1 MNWPGA
7 QPTAEL
13 ELEIRHNRFIETIA
27 GYPQIATGKRPL
39 DFPMH
44 YLSIEALKLS
54 LYLDGIGL
62 GLDKTETE
70 WHSLRTFLLDSDLQ
84 ITTKKNRPCDSNEHL
99 QLLTLLIEQ
108 VELFEEIKNADKGK
122 IENFKLD
129 RSNFLRGLHSSA
141 HNRLHFWVLVKTDG
155 VIKSPPAFILDT
167 DGCNHGPLLKNLDF
181 FSSFPEEF
189 YEHSIKFLKIQKWI
203 KEYSEYTDDGSTPLS
218 LNIRHNLHIGASA
231 VLEGIFAKIRSKVL
245 TEKRPGSI
253 TIDGGGRLCFI
264 SRNTSEKAWIDE
276 IISKSLELDVQHP
289 QPFADVLRNAIL
301 SWGINTNRIATGEL
315 EQGHKKTFLK
325 HEFSKI
331 TKEYY
336 PLWSYNGSEENSPEI
351 GFFKDKQCHICI
363 QSTEYKTESSPERYL
378 DQFPQEHE
386 GHKNQICAFHFLLFQ
401 LGEGVKVRQASQ
413 KMKIGFDPTHKKIHH
428 VICLDGNGIGQI
440 FNKSWEVILA
450 PEVNPL
456 NISEGTPKTPEMVE
470 AIKENEHNQQII
482 GELWSSQKKQITD
495 LKMPWFEIIEPFN
508 ERTGENFGINDKKQ
522 KRLLKKIYNRRM
534 QVHLQR
540 KRRSFCFNAKWWI
553 AFSQGLYSEKNNH
566 LEPFVAAG
574 DDLILVNRASEE
586 IENVVKA
593 LESFAN
599 CLSQEFNKEI
609 PISFGAGVAAKNSTI
624 AETIKKA
631 EEVEK
636 SAKVRWKQDIQAGN
650 QYGHLIKES
659 ARPEVQEKAERLDL
673 TAFEEKFILGEK
685 GIRSVVHISNSEN

>member
-13 ELEIRHNRFIETIA
+13 ELETRHNRFIETIA

-62 GLDKTETE
+62 GLDKAETE
-70 WHSLRTFLLDSDLQ
+70 WHSLRTFLIDSDLQ
-84 ITTKKNRPCDSNEHL
+84 ITTKENRPCNQNEHR
-99 QLLTLLIEQ
+99 QLLTLLNKQ
-108 VELFEEIKNADKGK
+108 VDLFEGIQNADEDK
-122 IENFKLD
+122 ITTFKLEK
-129 RSNFLRGLHSSA
+129 SNFLRGLHSSA
-141 HNRLHFWVLVKTDG
+141 HDRLHFWDPVKTDEI
-155 VIKSPPAFILDT
+155 IKKPPAFTHDI
-167 DGCNHGPLLKNLDF
+167 DGCNDVPLLENCDF
-181 FSSFPEEF
+181 F
-189 YEHSIKFLKIQKWI
+189 YEHSIKFLKIQTWI
-203 KEYSEYTDDGSTPLS
+203 KEYSEYIHGESTPLH

-245 TEKRPGSI
+245 AEKRPGSI

-264 SRNTSEKAWIDE
+264 SRNTSEKAWIEE

-289 QPFADVLRNAIL
+289 QPFADVLTNAIWT
-301 SWGINTNRIATGEL
+301 WGIETNRIAEGGL
-315 EQGHKKTFLK
+315 KQGKKSFLNK
-325 HEFSKI
+325 QFSRI

-336 PLWSYNGSEENSPEI
+336 PKWSYNGSEENSSEI
-351 GFFKDKQCHICI
+351 QFFKDEHCHICI
-363 QSTEYKTESSPERYL
+363 QSTEYKTETSPGRYL
-378 DQFPQEHE
+378 DQFPQELE

-401 LGEGVKVRQASQ
+401 LGEAVKIRQASQ
-413 KMKIGFDPTHKKIHH
+413 RMKIDFDQTHRKIYH

-440 FNKSWEVILA
+440 FNKSWEEISA
-450 PEVNPL
+450 PKENPL
-456 NISEGTPKTPEMVE
+456 NIPVDALKDPKVVE
-470 AIKENEHNQQII
+470 AIAENKHKQQITE
-482 GELWSSQKKQITD
+482 ELWSNQREQITD
-495 LKMPWFEIIEPFN
+495 LKMPWFEIIESYN
-508 ERTGENFGINDKKQ
+508 ERTGENLDINNNNK
-522 KRLLKKIYNRRM
+522 LLEKIYNRRM

-553 AFSQGLYSEKNNH
+553 AFSQGLYSDQNNH

-586 IENVVKA
+586 IENVIKA
-593 LESFAN
+593 LNTFST
-599 CLSQEFNKEI
+599 CLSQEFYEEI
-609 PISFGAGVAAKNSTI
+609 PISFGAGVAANNRSI

-636 SAKVRWKQDIQAGN
+636 SAKVRWKQNIQVGN

-659 ARPEVQEKAERLDL
+659 ARLEVQENAERLDL
-673 TAFEEKFILGEK
+673 TAFEENLIPGEE
-685 GIRSVVHISNSEN
+685 GIQSVVHISNSEN